1 MNLINQ
7 TALAKQQDIGEK
19 FEVRTEENTKKQIA
33 NELKQKLEDLN
44 LMQILGSTNAQEKI
58 CQTLKELFVKY
69 FDSKFQYEQ
78 EEKKVAKEAPIDG
91 SVQIDTSSTN

>member
-1 MNLINQ
+1 
-7 TALAKQQDIGEK
+7 
-19 FEVRTEENTKKQIA
+19 
-33 NELKQKLEDLN
+33 
-44 LMQILGSTNAQEKI
+44 MQMLGSTNAQEKI

-91 SVQIDTSSTN
+91 SVQIDTSSKN